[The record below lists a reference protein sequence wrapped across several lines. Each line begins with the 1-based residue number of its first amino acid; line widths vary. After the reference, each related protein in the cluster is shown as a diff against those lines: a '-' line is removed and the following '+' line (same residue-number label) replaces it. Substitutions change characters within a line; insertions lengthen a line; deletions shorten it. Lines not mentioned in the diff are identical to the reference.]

1 MDKSPSDSPILKFTP
16 GRGGPKSC
24 QPQGLHLG
32 EQHPLQG
39 GCKGA
44 QARGQLVWPAAA
56 GVPRAQLDTRSPQS
70 PSCKG
75 WRLSVSVG
83 VVRPSTRDAQ
93 VCGNLVVSWREIP
106 ASLPHPPP
114 APLSPRHPPSRPQPP
129 RGRSLGGRPPHPP
142 TFQSHWRQTG
152 GGGDARGIGGPLG
165 APSRASCL
173 SFPTRRTLERAPG
186 AKAPPSAS
194 QTLAEF
200 KLSPAPAA
208 GVRDGPRRAPRTVAA
223 AAAAR
228 GRPPC
233 SPCSPRSPPAACLPL
248 PRSGPRASSLL
259 I

>member
-1 MDKSPSDSPILKFTP
+1 MDKSPNDSPILKFTP
-16 GRGGPKSC
+16 GRGGPGSC

-44 QARGQLVWPAAA
+44 QARGQPVWPAAA
-56 GVPRAQLDTRSPQS
+56 GVPRDQLDTRSPQS

-83 VVRPSTRDAQ
+83 VARPSTRDAQ

-114 APLSPRHPPSRPQPP
+114 TPLSPRHPPSRPQPP

-208 GVRDGPRRAPRTVAA
+208 GVRDGPRRAPGTVAA